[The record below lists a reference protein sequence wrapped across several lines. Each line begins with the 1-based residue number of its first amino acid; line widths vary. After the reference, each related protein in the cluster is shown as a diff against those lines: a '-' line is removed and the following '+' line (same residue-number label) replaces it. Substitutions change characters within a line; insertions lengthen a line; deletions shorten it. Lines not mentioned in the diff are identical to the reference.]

1 MALRALKGS
10 DDETEALPG
19 WRRVAV
25 LLASLGEDLAAD
37 LLRQM
42 DDSEVEEITR
52 AITEVGSVPKE
63 LRAQVVEEF
72 EAQLEAGTLP
82 SAGGERY
89 AKDLLESAFGTER
102 AQKLWNQMGSRT
114 GESAFRLLDS
124 ADPAQVAPFIAQQ
137 HAQTIALIL
146 SQMRPDKAAG
156 LLDRFPLQLQSDVA
170 HRIATLERVSP
181 DALAVLEESLID
193 ELRDLLSGHRQVDG
207 TKVVA
212 DILNRVGS
220 GLERTVLNRLDS
232 QDPEVAEQIR
242 NQMFVFDDIARLKP
256 KEIEIVLESVDR
268 NELVVA
274 LKAAG
279 KGVLKQ
285 ILGVMSER
293 RQQRLLEDLAALPP
307 IRLSEVQQ
315 IQLRILQQLRQLE
328 ERDLIELVRGDTDET
343 YV

>member
-1 MALRALKGS
+1 
-10 DDETEALPG
+10 
-19 WRRVAV
+19 
-25 LLASLGEDLAAD
+25 
-37 LLRQM
+37 
-42 DDSEVEEITR
+42 
-52 AITEVGSVPKE
+52 
-63 LRAQVVEEF
+63 
-72 EAQLEAGTLP
+72 
-82 SAGGERY
+82 
-89 AKDLLESAFGTER
+89 
-102 AQKLWNQMGSRT
+102 
-114 GESAFRLLDS
+114 
-124 ADPAQVAPFIAQQ
+124 
-137 HAQTIALIL
+137 
-146 SQMRPDKAAG
+146 MRPDKAPG

-170 HRIATLERVSP
+170 HRIATLERVFP
-181 DALAVLEESLID
+181 DVLAALEESLID

-242 NQMFVFDDIARLKP
+242 NEMFVFDDIARLKP

-268 NELVVA
+268 NEFVLA

-328 ERDLIELVRGDTDET
+328 ERGLIELVRGDTDET

>member
-1 MALRALKGS
+1 
-10 DDETEALPG
+10 
-19 WRRVAV
+19 
-25 LLASLGEDLAAD
+25 
-37 LLRQM
+37 
-42 DDSEVEEITR
+42 
-52 AITEVGSVPKE
+52 
-63 LRAQVVEEF
+63 
-72 EAQLEAGTLP
+72 
-82 SAGGERY
+82 
-89 AKDLLESAFGTER
+89 
-102 AQKLWNQMGSRT
+102 
-114 GESAFRLLDS
+114 
-124 ADPAQVAPFIAQQ
+124 
-137 HAQTIALIL
+137 
-146 SQMRPDKAAG
+146 MRPDKAAG

-170 HRIATLERVSP
+170 HRIATLERVSL
-181 DALAVLEESLID
+181 DVLAALEESLID

-242 NQMFVFDDIARLKP
+242 NEMFVFDDIARLKL